1 MSVADSERGPLEEE
15 PRRLALFGR
24 LDRYVLRT
32 FLGAL
37 VVSGIVVVGL
47 YLVVDLASNLDD
59 YLDPPDGITGKQQVS
74 RVVRYYAVE
83 ALFLLFQV
91 APFITLSGGMY
102 TVHKLHKNRELIAA
116 MGLGWSV
123 RRVQLPVFLAALC
136 LAIGMV
142 AGREFA
148 ADEYGFMRGRLLHM
162 IEEGGAEVEV
172 EKLRFKDAS
181 DGLVQL
187 DYYRPGSRASGDG
200 ATFEGLDAIRF
211 REEEGRHYHY
221 VIAHGT
227 YVLHPE
233 GGGSWELEGGAL
245 EAVEAGKANRT
256 EISSLAGD
264 LDFTPADIW
273 SAFKGRSDAMDLS
286 WSEAKSLAR
295 RDPDNVQY
303 ATLLHYLISFPLANV
318 VLLLCG
324 LPLMMQFE
332 RGRAGRGLMGGFLLC
347 IFYFAADFFC
357 LNLGMQG
364 AVSPLLATFLPPL
377 FFGSLGT
384 VLFASAR
391 S

>member
-1 MSVADSERGPLEEE
+1 MSRSARDPGFPEETS
-15 PRRLALFGR
+15 RRLALFGR

-37 VVSGIVVVGL
+37 VVSAIVVVGL

-59 YLDPPDGITGKQQVS
+59 YLDPPEGITGSEQLALVA
-74 RVVRYYAVE
+74 RYYAIE

-123 RRVQLPVFLAALC
+123 RRVQLPVFLAALT

-148 ADEYGFMRGRLLHM
+148 MGEYGFLRGRLLHL
-162 IEEGGAEVEV
+162 IEEGGTEVSF
-172 EKLRFKDAS
+172 EKLRFKDAT
-181 DGLVQL
+181 GELIELAQYL
-187 DYYRPGSRASGDG
+187 PGPDPSGDG
-200 ATFEGLDAIRF
+200 ASFVGLDAVRNRDGRF
-211 REEEGRHYHY
+211 FHY
-221 VIAHGT
+221 VIERGVHVGPPGA
-227 YVLHPE
+227 
-233 GGGSWELEGGAL
+233 GGFWDLEGGSL
-245 EAVEAGKANRT
+245 EAVEEGGKNL
-256 EISSLAGD
+256 ISIDSLDGE
-264 LDFTPADIW
+264 LDFTPDDIW
-273 SAFKGRSDAMDLS
+273 SAFKGRNDAMDLS
-286 WSEAKSLAR
+286 YAEAQSLAR

-303 ATLLHYLISFPLANV
+303 ATLLNYLISFPLANI

-332 RGRAGRGLMGGFLLC
+332 RGRAGRGLVTGFLLC
-347 IFYFAADFFC
+347 IFYFAADFFS

-364 AVSPLLATFLPPL
+364 HLSPLLAAFLPPL
-377 FFGSLGT
+377 FFGSLGI